1 MRVVRKLNNKLLPEE
16 FGEVQLRAGDLHAK
30 AYFISVNGLSEI
42 NQAAVTG
49 EEEAR
54 GQVTPYKK
62 LGIKFLYENIVVKRA
77 LCFDFFSMSRKDGA
91 I

>member
-16 FGEVQLRAGDLHAK
+16 FGEVQLRAGDLHAH
-30 AYFISVNGLSEI
+30 AYFFSVNGLREI
-42 NQAAVTG
+42 SQAAVTG

-54 GQVTPYKK
+54 GQVTPYKQ

-77 LCFDFFSMSRKDGA
+77 LCFDFFSMS
-91 I
+91 